1 VTQAHTANTTAAQP
15 HLAVMRYA
23 TDTAERAERVER
35 EDTTE
40 DTTEA
45 RVARVAR
52 ADTTLPVAKL
62 FVTTRR
68 LTLSIRS

>member
-1 VTQAHTANTTAAQP
+1 MTQAHTANTTAAQP

-23 TDTAERAERVER
+23 TDPAERVER
-35 EDTTE
+35 EDITE

-45 RVARVAR
+45 RVAR
-52 ADTTLPVAKL
+52 ADTTLQVAKL

>member
-1 VTQAHTANTTAAQP
+1 MTQAHTANTTAAQP

-23 TDTAERAERVER
+23 TDPAERVERVER

-45 RVARVAR
+45 RVAR
-52 ADTTLPVAKL
+52 ADTTLQVAKL